1 MRLVTASLA
10 VLSMVPV
17 ALLVAVAAGPVA
29 LAFLCAAGF
38 GLIVF
43 VLEGTACGVA
53 VGVAVVGRSVEHAV
67 ARHLHQA
74 AR

>member
-17 ALLVAVAAGPVA
+17 VLLVAVAAGPVA
-29 LAFLCAAGF
+29 LAFLCAGGF

-53 VGVAVVGRSVEHAV
+53 VVGLSVEHAV
-67 ARHLHQA
+67 ARHLHRA